1 MKNVFAKLE
10 IDRQETL
17 LFLNILEPYRKVFHQ
32 IGFNT
37 KFFSTKKYSSVCWHL
52 QLNDYKKI
60 HLFVKKINKTL

>member
-17 LFLNILEPYRKVFHQ
+17 LFVNILEPYRKVFHQ

-37 KFFSTKKYSSVCWHL
+37 KFFP
-52 QLNDYKKI
+52 QRNI
-60 HLFVKKINKTL
+60 HQFVGISN